1 MSLPP
6 GPTLAVAA
14 AAAGLACWL
23 ALPPPVAARGRGIR
37 SSLVGA
43 VLRPGPG
50 SLVALTAVT
59 AGLLVVLDGTRLAL
73 GLVLLAGA
81 ASAAVLVRR
90 ARAARRATARR
101 AAVVEVCEALAGE
114 LRAGQPFVAA
124 LEHCLD
130 LWPDLEPVVAAALL
144 GADVPAALR
153 RLARSP
159 GAEGLADVAAAWQVS
174 ERSGAGLASALAQVA
189 RTARARQATRLL
201 VQGELASAQATARLV
216 AGLPLASLAMSA
228 GIGGHPWRF
237 LLGTP
242 VGVAC
247 LAGGLAFAFAGLL
260 WIDRIAAGVL
270 RS

>member
-1 MSLPP
+1 MSPPP
-6 GPTLAVAA
+6 GVMPAVAA
-14 AAAGLACWL
+14 AGTGLACWL
-23 ALPPPVAARGRGIR
+23 LCPPPVLVRRRVTR
-37 SSLVGA
+37 SSLSRA
-43 VLRPGPG
+43 VLSSRSRAFIALSAVSSGL
-50 SLVALTAVT
+50 LVAL
-59 AGLLVVLDGTRLAL
+59 DGTQLAL

-81 ASAAVLVRR
+81 AAAAALAGR
-90 ARAARRATARR
+90 ARAARRAGARR

-130 LWPDLEPVVAAALL
+130 LWPELEPVVAAARL
-144 GADVPAALR
+144 GADVPASLR
-153 RLARSP
+153 RLARAS

-189 RTARARQATRLL
+189 RTSRARESTRQL

-228 GIGGHPWRF
+228 GIGGHPWYF
-237 LLGTP
+237 LLDTS

-247 LAGGLAFAFAGLL
+247 LAGGLAFAFVGLL
-260 WIDRIAAGVL
+260 WIDRIAAGAL
-270 RS
+270 RT

>member
-6 GPTLAVAA
+6 GAALAVAA

-23 ALPPPVAARGRGIR
+23 ALPPPVTARGRVVR
-37 SSLVGA
+37 SSLVRT

-50 SLVALTAVT
+50 SLVALTAVM

-81 ASAAVLVRR
+81 AAAAVLARR
-90 ARAARRATARR
+90 ARAARRAAARR

-114 LRAGQPFVAA
+114 LRAGLPFVAA

-130 LWPDLEPVVAAALL
+130 LWSDLEPVVAAARL

-174 ERSGAGLASALAQVA
+174 QRSGAGLAAALAQVA

-228 GIGGHPWRF
+228 GIGGHPWHF

-247 LAGGLAFAFAGLL
+247 LAGGVAFAFAGLL

>member
-23 ALPPPVAARGRGIR
+23 ALPPPAAARGRGIR

-101 AAVVEVCEALAGE
+101 AAVVEV
-114 LRAGQPFVAA
+114 
-124 LEHCLD
+124 
-130 LWPDLEPVVAAALL
+130 
-144 GADVPAALR
+144 
-153 RLARSP
+153 
-159 GAEGLADVAAAWQVS
+159 
-174 ERSGAGLASALAQVA
+174 
-189 RTARARQATRLL
+189 
-201 VQGELASAQATARLV
+201 
-216 AGLPLASLAMSA
+216 
-228 GIGGHPWRF
+228 
-237 LLGTP
+237 
-242 VGVAC
+242 
-247 LAGGLAFAFAGLL
+247 
-260 WIDRIAAGVL
+260 
-270 RS
+270 